1 MALTEKMKAF
11 CREYVANGG
20 NCTDAYLVAY
30 DTESKTTASREG
42 SLLLKRED
50 ISQYIHT
57 LNLPAENKAIS
68 EREKKRQFLWN
79 VIQDNTQDMS
89 DRLRSMDLLNKMDAE
104 YININKNIEESAT
117 PIQELD
123 TTTLLRLVE

>member
-30 DTESKTTASREG
+30 DTDSKTTASREG

-57 LNLPAENKAIS
+57 LNLPSENKAIT
-68 EREKKRQFLWN
+68 ERQKKRDFLWG
-79 VIQDNTQDMS
+79 IIRDTTQDTS
-89 DRLRSMDLLNKMDAE
+89 DKLRAMDILNRMDSE
-104 YININKNIEESAT
+104 YVNINRNIEDTTA